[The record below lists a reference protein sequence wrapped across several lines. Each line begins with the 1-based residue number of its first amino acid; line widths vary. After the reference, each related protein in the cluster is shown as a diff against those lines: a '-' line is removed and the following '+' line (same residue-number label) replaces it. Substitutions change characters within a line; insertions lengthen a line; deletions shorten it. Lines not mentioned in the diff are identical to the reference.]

1 MLHTEVIRVQH
12 IGAMA
17 DGYQKAQNLQL
28 SGTSYMCLYE
38 AENSEPNLS
47 EIIGGINKN
56 GFVFGVYM
64 NRISRHSTAYVLNL
78 IAGQGHLSMPLEIQY
93 KDSSVCYFW
102 VHVSI
107 YNPIKSI
114 SLPTTFSRARPR
126 SCWYRFLGFY
136 DTVRKNK

>member
-1 MLHTEVIRVQH
+1 MQH

-38 AENSEPNLS
+38 ADNFEPDLS

-78 IAGQGHLSMPLEIQY
+78 ITGQGHLSMPWKFNIKTVPCVIYGCTSQY
-93 KDSSVCYFW
+93 
-102 VHVSI
+102 I
-107 YNPIKSI
+107 T
-114 SLPTTFSRARPR
+114 L
-126 SCWYRFLGFY
+126 
-136 DTVRKNK
+136 